1 MHKSSDQRQSRKR
14 IQQGPIKG
22 TVLGLFRNQ
31 REQAR
36 SCGGLRDYGL
46 RDYGLRDYIG
56 GFHRRVQEKTKE
68 EAVQ

>member
-36 SCGGLRDYGL
+36 SCGGLRDY
-46 RDYGLRDYIG
+46 IG

>member
-46 RDYGLRDYIG
+46 RDYIG